1 MRVGSFN
8 SKPSVH
14 RMRVLSI
21 ATFLLFLLST
31 LEASVLFVNEEVVG
45 EKSRPKI
52 EALGNELYEKS
63 GILTGVVA
71 LESLSGKTK
80 EEYFKELSLT
90 PPFAIIFLTKKEHQ
104 VDILASSDVLKLFD
118 KDAILSPL
126 PWRGT
131 ILPILSSKK
140 GDYFS
145 AAMLNGY
152 ADLVEQIAQSKN
164 IELKE
169 AVGSSNKK
177 TFGLLKIIFYGVI
190 FWAAAVIISR
200 KVKRYGTY
208 KK

>member
-1 MRVGSFN
+1 
-8 SKPSVH
+8 
-14 RMRVLSI
+14 MRVLSI

-52 EALGNELYEKS
+52 EALGKELYEKS

-80 EEYFKELSLT
+80 EEYFKELNLT

>member
-1 MRVGSFN
+1 M
-8 SKPSVH
+8 
-14 RMRVLSI
+14 
-21 ATFLLFLLST
+21 
-31 LEASVLFVNEEVVG
+31 
-45 EKSRPKI
+45 
-52 EALGNELYEKS
+52 
-63 GILTGVVA
+63 
-71 LESLSGKTK
+71 
-80 EEYFKELSLT
+80 
-90 PPFAIIFLTKKEHQ
+90 
-104 VDILASSDVLKLFD
+104 
-118 KDAILSPL
+118 

>member
-1 MRVGSFN
+1 
-8 SKPSVH
+8 
-14 RMRVLSI
+14 MRVLSI

>member
-1 MRVGSFN
+1 
-8 SKPSVH
+8 
-14 RMRVLSI
+14 MRVLSI
-21 ATFLLFLLST
+21 ATLLLFLLST